1 MDIVWLGG
9 SAVRVRSGDAVV
21 VMDADGDAGAGV
33 YEGADIVTLSGGDG
47 GRGVAAAD
55 GGRVLRGP
63 GEYEIGDFYIV
74 GTATAARV
82 GDGGERRVNTAF
94 TLRAEGVSVCHLGAI
109 SGALTPRQA
118 QEVGQPDALVV
129 EAGGDR
135 LAVEL
140 AAQVVNQVSPRIV
153 VPVRYAVEGVEDDG
167 GLLPLGRLL
176 RELGVGD
183 GEAGAQGRLSV
194 TATNLPRDMQ
204 VVGLRVGG

>member
-21 VMDADGDAGAGV
+21 VMDADGGVGGGV

-47 GRGVAAAD
+47 GRGGVAAVEGA
-55 GGRVLRGP
+55 RVLRGP
-63 GEYEIGDFYIV
+63 GEYEIGDFYVV
-74 GTATAARV
+74 GTATAGRA
-82 GDGGERRVNTAF
+82 GDSGERRVNTAF

-109 SGALTPRQA
+109 GGALTPRQA
-118 QEVGQPDALVV
+118 QEIGQPDVVVV

-140 AAQVVNQVSPRIV
+140 AAQVVNQVGPRIV
-153 VPVRYAVEGVEDDG
+153 VPVRYAVDGAEEG

-183 GEAGAQGRLSV
+183 AGEGQGRLSV

-204 VVGLRVGG
+204 VVGMRVGG

>member
-21 VMDADGDAGAGV
+21 VMDADGGGGAGV
-33 YEGADIVTLSGGDG
+33 YEGADIVTLSGGDVA
-47 GRGVAAAD
+47 RGVVAEGA
-55 GGRVLRGP
+55 RVLRGP
-63 GEYEIGDFYIV
+63 GEYEIGDFYVV
-74 GTATAARV
+74 GTATAGRA

-109 SGALTPRQA
+109 GGALTPRQA
-118 QEVGQPDALVV
+118 QEIGQPDVVVV

-153 VPVRYAVEGVEDDG
+153 VPVRYAVEGSEEG
-167 GLLPLGRLL
+167 EGLLPLGRLL

-183 GEAGAQGRLSV
+183 AGEGQGRLSV

-204 VVGLRVGG
+204 VVGLRAS